1 MMKQTSRLLAA
12 AVLAESALVP
22 LSALAQAPAEPGSTP
37 ADHASHPGH
46 TAAQAA
52 QAGQAS
58 TPAAPAAPL
67 TDGEVRKIDKDA
79 GKLTLKHGEIK
90 HLDMPGMTMVFTVKD
105 KALLDTV
112 KVGDKVRFM
121 VISEDGKLVVTQIQ
135 PAS

>member
-1 MMKQTSRLLAA
+1 MKQTSQLLAA
-12 AVLAESALVP
+12 AAFALAALAP
-22 LSALAQAPAEPGSTP
+22 LGALAQAPAEPGSTP

-58 TPAAPAAPL
+58 TPAAPL